1 MELLPE
7 DAVLSLLYYLSPPS
21 VAALFLTCS
30 SFSYLGD
37 KEKVLPL
44 LSHYLPHRDIT
55 ALTLNQIFNVCYSPR
70 RTKRIVVGNWIIM
83 FVRRGRV
90 FATHNVETFP
100 APVDMGCGGIVE
112 VVPWGDTFWIL
123 GKNYLACTMETVI
136 NKCHFYHFSFDA
148 VQVIGAVDQQTH
160 LMRALIL
167 ASDGRVL
174 TTTFSWKRSYSPM
187 VILGPLPVIS
197 YMVSEGDTV
206 KLVDVDNRVWL
217 VESVVPLEVKFSE
230 EFGPSYFGED
240 SQTTSMFLT
249 DTKKGSNEIY
259 KILVDISREFSVQPR
274 VSSSVAPSST
284 QSPGKIAPFPSL
296 TPVTPYPTQS
306 SGRTAPSPSPAQL
319 PGRSTFPGLQ
329 PPLSIPPMS
338 APSFSQG
345 TGRLVLPGL
354 SASPGG
360 RS

>member
-1 MELLPE
+1 MDAFETLADDRSVHASFEKETNAYAQRMKSLIKGTPQLWAAGHTFRNACDISVLYVTGLLPSSPYHIGPI
-7 DAVLSLLYYLSPPS
+7 LSES
-21 VAALFLTCS
+21 T
-30 SFSYLGD
+30 G
-37 KEKVLPL
+37 
-44 LSHYLPHRDIT
+44 I
-55 ALTLNQIFNVCYSPR
+55 
-70 RTKRIVVGNWIIM
+70 
-83 FVRRGRV
+83 
-90 FATHNVETFP
+90 ATQL
-100 APVDMGCGGIVE
+100 A
-112 VVPWGDTFWIL
+112 
-123 GKNYLACTMETVI
+123 ACTR
-136 NKCHFYHFSFDA
+136 N
-148 VQVIGAVDQQTH
+148 G
-160 LMRALIL
+160 L
-167 ASDGRVL
+167 L
-174 TTTFSWKRSYSPM
+174 TTS
-187 VILGPLPVIS
+187 
-197 YMVSEGDTV
+197 SEPAQ
-206 KLVDVDNRVWL
+206 KDVDIYGEEFE
-217 VESVVPLEVKFSE
+217 VENASVQFWVQNSNKDYLMKRLGEHGTRFTFKQLPQEVKFSE